1 MIQINTIIGF
11 EDVADWYWCD
21 KQGFI
26 YSTYDG
32 SMRKLNGWINRGYS
46 HIELTLNDG
55 KRKQYQIHRIIATG
69 FIPNNDDTR
78 NEVDHINHIR
88 NDNRVENLRW
98 VNRRENTCEDV
109 VWMQSQ
115 RTKVIQRTK
124 SMKFTNPNSCY
135 APKKVMLFKHDGVII
150 FPSATSCGK
159 YLGVTT
165 QAIGKAIK
173 NGKPC
178 KGYKIKYM

>member
-1 MIQINTIIGF
+1 MMIQINTIIGF
-11 EDVADWYWCD
+11 EDVANWYWCD
-21 KQGFI
+21 EQGFI
-26 YSTYDG
+26 YSTYSG
-32 SMRKLNGWINRGYS
+32 SMRKLSGWINRGYS
-46 HIELTLNDG
+46 NIKLTLNNG
-55 KRKQYQIHRIIATG
+55 KKKRYQVHRIIATG
-69 FIPNNDDTR
+69 FIPNNDDTK

-88 NDNRVENLRW
+88 NDNRIENLRW

-109 VWMQSQ
+109 IWMKSQ
-115 RTKVIQRTK
+115 KT
-124 SMKFTNPNSCY
+124 KFTNPNSYY

-150 FPSATSCGK
+150 FPSVTLCGK
-159 YLGVTT
+159 YLGVTA

>member
-1 MIQINTIIGF
+1 MQKKNYVLLQQWKNGKVEHIQVHKV
-11 EDVADWYWCD
+11 VA
-21 KQGFI
+21 Q
-26 YSTYDG
+26 
-32 SMRKLNGWINRGYS
+32 
-46 HIELTLNDG
+46 
-55 KRKQYQIHRIIATG
+55 A
-69 FIPNNDDTR
+69 FIPNLDPTR
-78 NEVDHINHIR
+78 YTIVHHINEDPT
-88 NDNRVENLRW
+88 DNRVENLRW

-109 VWMQSQ
+109 MWIQSQ

-173 NGKPC
+173 NDKPC